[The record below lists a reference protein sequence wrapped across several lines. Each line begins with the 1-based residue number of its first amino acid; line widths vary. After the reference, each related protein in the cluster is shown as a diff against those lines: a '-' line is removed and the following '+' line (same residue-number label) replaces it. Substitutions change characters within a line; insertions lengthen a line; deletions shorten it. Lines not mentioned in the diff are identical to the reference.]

1 MEVLDL
7 LVPVG
12 IFVVGI
18 IVSLV
23 CGGLG
28 IDRIIESK
36 RT

>member
-28 IDRIIESK
+28 VDRIIEGK
-36 RT
+36 RS

>member
-18 IVSLV
+18 IVSTV
-23 CGGLG
+23 CGGLAV
-28 IDRIIESK
+28 DRIKEA
-36 RT
+36 R

>member
-18 IVSLV
+18 IVSTV
-23 CGGLG
+23 CGGLAV
-28 IDRIIESK
+28 DRIVES
-36 RT
+36 R

>member
-18 IVSLV
+18 IVSAV
-23 CGGLG
+23 CGGLAV
-28 IDRIIESK
+28 DRIVES
-36 RT
+36 R